1 MAVQQ
6 KTLHFK
12 STNKTAL
19 NFVSDYDVKLYGAS
33 SCFREALFA
42 PEDSLKLSAKW
53 TADTCKANSDLSGC
67 PIKLRELTF

>member
-12 STNKTAL
+12 SINKTAL
-19 NFVSDYDVKLYGAS
+19 NFVSDYDVKLFMMLS
-33 SCFREALFA
+33 FREALFA

-67 PIKLRELTF
+67 PIKLRELIF